1 MRRTFLT
8 RSLFLLAAAMALPAV
23 AGLLPDFS
31 GPMRQFE
38 IVRQALRDELW
49 SIASRRADEAAK
61 EKRLAEQAHLAKL
74 EALANEG
81 RYADMLAQLDGWD
94 ESAEPFRYWR
104 AWALAQMGRTEEAE
118 AALEKEFADP
128 MMASLAYRL
137 RARLAVAAGNRKAAE
152 DNYRLAAVAVATN
165 APLRAENAVEWAQML
180 ANADDAVGALAVLK
194 NENAAAV
201 AGAAGDFARA
211 QTADLLEK
219 TGRAA
224 EAESLRQRLIAAG
237 TNTDERVFVATA
249 CQLARGQKDIAQR
262 IAYAGKAV
270 ARARRDELRREAGY
284 LLGFAELERPE
295 MRQRGKERIKQLVKA
310 FPDASDSRTAALAL
324 ADKLLEAGDAAGAA
338 EEYRIF
344 LETYPEVAVA
354 GDARVLEGRGWAQLA
369 LGRRTE
375 AIGTFARAA
384 QVATNV
390 AVKAR
395 CLFKQGDALVAEGRF
410 DEAAALFGRVGELGG
425 ELADKARFSRAIAL
439 AHAEKG
445 NEAEQAFREIAQA
458 GGTYADDAELQLAG
472 REARAGRFEEAI
484 ATYGRLLKKKDIS
497 DDLRVKTLIG
507 RGRACY
513 RAYRFK
519 EAAADFGQAAE
530 LSPGRRDEMRFL
542 TALCR
547 YGDGQDA
554 AAKKDVINLLA
565 EVRDE
570 RLHNDLTLWLAKYD
584 ASHGNWVSAES
595 NFENYAKSCT
605 NRPRQ
610 AADALVRAARV
621 AGARSDYAKTVEL
634 VSQAVKLAPDLP
646 NLAEALI
653 VQGEA
658 LIILARYDDAAL
670 VLDRALLA
678 SPGEAVV
685 RRAGMLKADALFAMG
700 ADDDA
705 RYSEALGAYR
715 ALADDAGLTP
725 SARIAVAFKIG
736 RTLEKL
742 RKTEEAAEQYYS
754 DVVLAYERAREN
766 GAWLDDSA
774 RAFFARAAFAL
785 ADHYESKGLDRQARR
800 VLRHVAKS
808 DVPAADE
815 ARKRIARLEAK
826 GRVL

>member
-1 MRRTFLT
+1 MRMLRP
-8 RSLFLLAAAMALPAV
+8 RSAFLLAAVLVLPTA
-23 AGLLPDFS
+23 AGVLPDFS

-49 SIASRRADEAAK
+49 AIAARRADAAAK
-61 EKRLAEQAHLAKL
+61 EKSLAEQAHLAKL
-74 EALANEG
+74 EALAGEG

-94 ESAEPFRYWR
+94 ESAETFRYWR
-104 AWALAQMGRTEEAE
+104 AWALAQLGRANEAR
-118 AALEKEFADP
+118 AALEKAFADP
-128 MMASLAYRL
+128 TVASLAYRL
-137 RARLAVAAGNRKAAE
+137 RARLDVAAGNRKAAE
-152 DNYRLAAVAVATN
+152 ENYRLAAVAVATN
-165 APLRAENAVEWAQML
+165 ASLRAENAVEWAQML
-180 ANADDAVGALAVLK
+180 ATAGDAAGALAVLK
-194 NENAAAV
+194 TENAAAV

-211 QTADLLEK
+211 QTADLLER

-224 EAESLRQRLIAAG
+224 EADALRQKLIAAG

-249 CQLARGQKDIAQR
+249 CQLARGQKDISQR

-295 MRQRGKERIKQLVKA
+295 MRKRGQARIKRLVKE
-310 FPDASDSRTAALAL
+310 FPDMPDSRTAALAL
-324 ADKLLEAGDAAGAA
+324 ADALLAAGDAAGAA

-354 GDARVLEGRGWAQLA
+354 GDARVLEGRGWAQMA
-369 LGRRTE
+369 LGLRTE

-410 DEAAALFGRVGELGG
+410 DEAATLFGRVAELGD
-425 ELADKARFSRAIAL
+425 ELAERARFSRATAL
-439 AHAEKG
+439 AHAGKGEAAEK
-445 NEAEQAFREIAQA
+445 AFRDMAKGKGA
-458 GGTYADDAELQLAG
+458 YADEAELQLAG
-472 REARAGRFEEAI
+472 REAIAGRFEEAI
-484 ATYGRLLKKKDIS
+484 ATYGKLLERKNLS
-497 DDLRVKTLIG
+497 EALRVKALVG

-519 EAAADFGQAAE
+519 EAAADFGQAAK
-530 LSPGRRDEMRFL
+530 LAPGRRDEMRFL

-554 AAKKDVINLLA
+554 EAKKDVITLLA
-565 EVRDE
+565 EASDE
-570 RLHNDLTLWLAKYD
+570 RLRKDLQLWLAKYD
-584 ASHGNWVSAES
+584 ASHGNWVAAETG
-595 NFENYAKSCT
+595 FEDYAKACT

-634 VSQAVKLAPDLP
+634 VSRAVKLAPDLP

-658 LIILARYDDAAL
+658 LIILARYDDATL

-678 SPGEAVV
+678 SPGEDIV

-705 RYSEALGAYR
+705 RYSEALAAYR
-715 ALADDAGLTP
+715 ALADDVGLTP
-725 SARIAVAFKIG
+725 SARLAIAFKIG

-742 RKTEEAAEQYYS
+742 RKAEEAAEQYYS
-754 DVVLAYERAREN
+754 EVVLAYERARAS

-785 ADHYESKGLDRQARR
+785 ADYYESKGLDRQARK
-800 VLRHVAKS
+800 VLRHVSKS

-826 GRVL
+826 GR

>member
-1 MRRTFLT
+1 MKMPCP
-8 RSLFLLAAAMALPAV
+8 RSVLLLAAALALPAV
-23 AGLLPDFS
+23 AGVLPDFS

-49 SIASRRADEAAK
+49 SIAARRADAAAK
-61 EKRLAEQAHLAKL
+61 EKSLAEQAHLAKL
-74 EALANEG
+74 EALAGEG

-94 ESAEPFRYWR
+94 ESAETFRYWR
-104 AWALAQMGRTEEAE
+104 AWALAELGRADEARV
-118 AALEKEFADP
+118 ALEKAFADP
-128 MMASLAYRL
+128 VMASLAYRL
-137 RARLAVAAGNRKAAE
+137 RARLDVAAGNRKAAE
-152 DNYRLAAVAVATN
+152 ENYRLAAVAVATN

-180 ANADDAVGALAVLK
+180 ATAGDDAGALAVLK
-194 NENAAAV
+194 TEDAAAV

-211 QTADLLEK
+211 QTADLLER
-219 TGRAA
+219 TGRASEA
-224 EAESLRQRLIAAG
+224 EALRQKLVAAG
-237 TNTDERVFVATA
+237 TNTDERVFVTTA
-249 CQLARGQKDIAQR
+249 CQLARVQKDFAER

-295 MRQRGKERIKQLVKA
+295 MRKRGQARIKQLIKE
-310 FPDASDSRTAALAL
+310 FPDVPESRTAALAL
-324 ADKLLEAGDAAGAA
+324 ADALLAAGDADGAA

-384 QVATNV
+384 QVATND

-395 CLFKQGDALVAEGRF
+395 CLFKQGDALVADGRF
-410 DEAAALFGRVGELGG
+410 DEAATLFGRVDALGG
-425 ELADKARFSRAIAL
+425 ELAERARFSRAIAL
-439 AHAEKG
+439 AHADKG
-445 NEAEQAFREIAQA
+445 DEAEKAFRDMAKA
-458 GGTYADDAELQLAG
+458 GGAYANEAELQLAG
-472 REARAGRFEEAI
+472 RETIAGRFEEAI
-484 ATYGRLLKKKDIS
+484 ATYGKLLGRKNLS
-497 DDLRVKTLIG
+497 DALRVKALVG

-530 LSPGRRDEMRFL
+530 LAPGRRDEMRFL

-547 YGDGQDA
+547 YGEGQDA
-554 AAKKDVINLLA
+554 EAKKDVITLLA
-565 EVRDE
+565 EASDE
-570 RLHNDLTLWLAKYD
+570 RLRKDLRLWLAKYD
-584 ASHGNWVSAES
+584 ASHGNWVAAETG
-595 NFENYAKSCT
+595 FEDYAEAST

-634 VSQAVKLAPDLP
+634 VSRAVKLAPDLP

-658 LIILARYDDAAL
+658 LIILARYDDATL

-678 SPGEAVV
+678 SPGEAIV

-705 RYSEALGAYR
+705 RYSEALAAYR
-715 ALADDAGLTP
+715 TLADDVGLTP
-725 SARIAVAFKIG
+725 SARLAVAFKIG

-742 RKTEEAAEQYYS
+742 RKTEDAAEQYYS
-754 DVVLAYERAREN
+754 EVVLAYERARAS

-785 ADHYESKGLDRQARR
+785 ADYYESKGLDRQARK
-800 VLRHVAKS
+800 VLRHVSKS

>member
-1 MRRTFLT
+1 MRMLRPRSVFLV
-8 RSLFLLAAAMALPAV
+8 AAVLVLPAV

-49 SIASRRADEAAK
+49 SIAARRADAAAK
-61 EKRLAEQAHLAKL
+61 EKSLAEQAHLAKL
-74 EALANEG
+74 EALAGEG

-94 ESAEPFRYWR
+94 ESAETFRYWR
-104 AWALAQMGRTEEAE
+104 AWALAQLGRADEAR
-118 AALEKEFADP
+118 AVLEKAFADP
-128 MMASLAYRL
+128 TVASLAYRL
-137 RARLAVAAGNRKAAE
+137 RARLDVAAGNRKAAE
-152 DNYRLAAVAVATN
+152 ENYRLAAVAVATN

-180 ANADDAVGALAVLK
+180 ATAGDDAGALAVLK
-194 NENAAAV
+194 TENAAAV

-211 QTADLLEK
+211 QTADLLER
-219 TGRAA
+219 TGRASEA
-224 EAESLRQRLIAAG
+224 EALRQKLIAAG

-249 CQLARGQKDIAQR
+249 CRLARGQKDIAQR

-295 MRQRGKERIKQLVKA
+295 MRTRGQERIKRLVKE
-310 FPDASDSRTAALAL
+310 FPDMPDSRTAALAL
-324 ADKLLEAGDAAGAA
+324 ADALLAAGDAAGAA

-354 GDARVLEGRGWAQLA
+354 GDARVLEGRGWAQMAQGL
-369 LGRRTE
+369 RTE

-395 CLFKQGDALVAEGRF
+395 CLFKQGDALVAESRF
-410 DEAAALFGRVGELGG
+410 DEAATIFGRVAELGG
-425 ELADKARFSRAIAL
+425 ELAERARFSRATAL
-439 AHAEKG
+439 AHAGKG
-445 NEAEQAFREIAQA
+445 DEAEKAFREMAKGKGA
-458 GGTYADDAELQLAG
+458 YADEAELQLAG
-472 REARAGRFEEAI
+472 REAIAGRFEEAI
-484 ATYGRLLKKKDIS
+484 ATYGRLLERKDLS
-497 DDLRVKTLIG
+497 TPLRVKALVG

-519 EAAADFGQAAE
+519 EAAADFGQAAD
-530 LSPGRRDEMRFL
+530 LAPARRDEMRFL

-554 AAKKDVINLLA
+554 AAKKDVITLLA
-565 EVRDE
+565 EAGNE
-570 RLHNDLTLWLAKYD
+570 RLRNDLRLWLAKYD
-584 ASHGNWVSAES
+584 TSHGNWVAAETG
-595 NFENYAKSCT
+595 FEDYAKACT

-621 AGARSDYAKTVEL
+621 AGARSDYAKAVEL

-658 LIILARYDDAAL
+658 LIILARYDDATL

-678 SPGEAVV
+678 SPGEDVV

-705 RYSEALGAYR
+705 RYSEALAAYR
-715 ALADDAGLTP
+715 ALADDVGLTP
-725 SARIAVAFKIG
+725 SVRIAVAFKIG

-742 RKTEEAAEQYYS
+742 RKAEEAADQYYS
-754 DVVLAYERAREN
+754 EVVLAYERARAN

-785 ADHYESKGLDRQARR
+785 ADYYESKGLDRQARK
-800 VLRHVAKS
+800 VLRHVSKS

-826 GRVL
+826 GR